1 MFGGVS
7 EGRCLGERP
16 GGSVGSWERTEAEC
30 QDGGKEEEILGKE
43 LASLSAIEP
52 KGQITRLQDT
62 ERSQKRGH

>member
-1 MFGGVS
+1 MFAGVS
-7 EGRCLGERP
+7 EGRYLGERP

-30 QDGGKEEEILGKE
+30 QDRGKEEEVLGKE

-62 ERSQKRGH
+62 EKSQKRGR